1 MSLDTDARA
10 NAPAQL
16 PLQFVNIEITPIV
29 GGRLSV
35 AMQATLLDE
44 TELEFVGQD
53 LAYQQVD
60 TLDDALAIIREHIG
74 PLAAPS
80 AQ

>member
-1 MSLDTDARA
+1 MHLDSAAATPG
-10 NAPAQL
+10 APL
-16 PLQFVNIEITPIV
+16 PLQFVSIEIVPIV

-44 TELEFVGQD
+44 NDLEFVGQD
-53 LAYQQVD
+53 LAYQHVD
-60 TLDDALAIIREHIG
+60 TLDDALTIIREHVG
-74 PLAAPS
+74 PLAAPT